1 MDQPYNLNC
10 YFLLCCYFRCIF
22 IPRNYT
28 FEPLFYVF
36 WELNAVIYKQSD
48 YRDNTFGPYYFKYC
62 TRGWCYPPSSRC
74 SCVWYS
80 RIYIKYWRSQTNL
93 YFTININQRQI
104 KKSPK
109 LALEY
114 FNGTTTFVPNMLLS
128 AGVLPM
134 NSSLIFKIFT

>member
-48 YRDNTFGPYYFKYC
+48 YRDKTFSPYYFKYC
-62 TRGWCYPPSSRC
+62 TRGWCYPPTSRC

-93 YFTININQRQI
+93 YFTINII
-104 KKSPK
+104 KSKSRS
-109 LALEY
+109 LL
-114 FNGTTTFVPNMLLS
+114 NLLS
-128 AGVLPM
+128 KILM
-134 NSSLIFKIFT
+134 EQQILCLICYYQLVCFL

>member
-48 YRDNTFGPYYFKYC
+48 YRDKTFSPYYFKYC
-62 TRGWCYPPSSRC
+62 TRGWCYPPTSRC

-93 YFTININQRQI
+93 YFTINII
-104 KKSPK
+104 KTKSK
-109 LALEY
+109 SLL
-114 FNGTTTFVPNMLLS
+114 NLLS
-128 AGVLPM
+128 KILM
-134 NSSLIFKIFT
+134 EQQILCLICYYQLVCFL

>member
-28 FEPLFYVF
+28 FELLFYVF

-48 YRDNTFGPYYFKYC
+48 YRDKTFSPYYFKYC
-62 TRGWCYPPSSRC
+62 TRGWCYPPTSRC

-93 YFTININQRQI
+93 YFTINII
-104 KKSPK
+104 KSKSRS
-109 LALEY
+109 LL
-114 FNGTTTFVPNMLLS
+114 NLLS
-128 AGVLPM
+128 KILM
-134 NSSLIFKIFT
+134 EQQILCLICYYQLVCFL